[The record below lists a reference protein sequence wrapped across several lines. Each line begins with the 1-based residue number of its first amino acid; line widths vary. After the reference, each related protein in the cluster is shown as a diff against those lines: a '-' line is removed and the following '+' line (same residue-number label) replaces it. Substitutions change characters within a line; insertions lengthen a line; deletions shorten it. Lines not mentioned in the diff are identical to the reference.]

1 MTLKVPHLKNKKNK
15 KSKSGTTVLIG
26 LGTPKLPR
34 TGRYVSVYMYSRA
47 FCSSRLRTESTDSS
61 TSFPSVRGDQSAS
74 EAAAGL
80 PAGFFFFH
88 VKNFQ
93 GRIKLDETESIANT
107 QTLGVSCCTHRV
119 QKTICCFC
127 LLNTTNHYTDKH

>member
-1 MTLKVPHLKNKKNK
+1 M
-15 KSKSGTTVLIG
+15 S
-26 LGTPKLPR
+26 
-34 TGRYVSVYMYSRA
+34 SRA
-47 FCSSRLRTESTDSS
+47 FCSSRLRTESTDAS

-119 QKTICCFC
+119 QKFRGRPDFARMIFC
-127 LLNTTNHYTDKH
+127 AVILSSKTQSYLKFPSGSS